1 MTRQQSAPDLYQST
15 AHPCPYLPE
24 ETAAN
29 LLIDPKY
36 PVSSAL
42 YDTLIQNGFRRNGKL
57 FYRPHCPSCR
67 QCQSV
72 RIRVKEFGMNR
83 NFRRICKRNQDVSM
97 EIRTVEF
104 RQEHFSLY
112 RTYQSVRHPGD
123 SMDSPDPEKYQKF
136 LTESGVDTFMIE
148 LRIGLSLIHI

>member
-1 MTRQQSAPDLYQST
+1 MTRQPIAPDLYQST
-15 AHPCPYLPE
+15 VHPCPYLPE

-57 FYRPHCPSCR
+57 FYRPHCPACR

-83 NFRRICKRNQDVSM
+83 NVP
-97 EIRTVEF
+97 EGLEA
-104 RQEHFSLY
+104 
-112 RTYQSVRHPGD
+112 QSGRLDGD
-123 SMDSPDPEKYQKF
+123 SDGGIS
-136 LTESGVDTFMIE
+136 
-148 LRIGLSLIHI
+148 